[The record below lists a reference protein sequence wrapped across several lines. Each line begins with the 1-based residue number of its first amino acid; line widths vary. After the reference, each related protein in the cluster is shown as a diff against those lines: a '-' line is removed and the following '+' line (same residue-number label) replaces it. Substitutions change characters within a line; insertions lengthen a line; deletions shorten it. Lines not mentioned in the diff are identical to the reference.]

1 MTNLA
6 RPFQIELKGLPVAS
20 LGIVEFS
27 TLDFVPARM
36 YWLFDIPKGHE
47 RGHHAHKAL
56 NQLLIVVS
64 GSVDIELS
72 EGETSNTFHLDQS
85 SPALRLKPG
94 LWRVLRNFSE
104 NASVIVLCDKPY
116 DENDYI
122 RDFESYLEWFNS
134 KNV

>member
-1 MTNLA
+1 MMNLA
-6 RPFQIELKGLPVAS
+6 YSFQIELKGLPVAS

-36 YWLFDIPKGHE
+36 YWLFNVPSGHE
-47 RGHHAHKAL
+47 RGNHAHKTL

-64 GSVDIELS
+64 GSVEIEIF
-72 EGETSNTFHLDQS
+72 EGATNKTFNLDQS

-104 NASVIVLCDKPY
+104 NASVVVLCDQAY

-122 RDFESYLEWFNS
+122 RDFDSYLEWHDF